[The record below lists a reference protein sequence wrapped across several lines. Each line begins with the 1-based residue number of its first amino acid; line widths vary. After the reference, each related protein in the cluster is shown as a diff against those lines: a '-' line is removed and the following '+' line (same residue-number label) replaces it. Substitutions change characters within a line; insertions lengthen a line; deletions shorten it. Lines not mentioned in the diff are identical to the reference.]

1 MPSTKPTF
9 ASDFRTFFL
18 RGLVVLLPTVLT
30 LWLLVAAYQFVENKI
45 AQPINAGIRRVV
57 IFAAPRVL
65 ANDDLPR
72 WFVVTGEQ
80 VAESRRERER
90 LGQLVPSDDALRD
103 QIRATNFREWWEA
116 RWRFRVIGLIVAVVL
131 FYVAGVVLG
140 GFLGRRLYAR
150 FERSLTRIPIFK
162 QIYPSMKQVVDFIFG
177 QRQIAFN
184 RVVLVEYPRRGM
196 WAVGLVTG
204 PSIRGADA
212 IIGAESITV
221 FIPSSPTPF
230 TGYTVNVPRQDVRDV
245 PISIDEAMKYLVS
258 GGVLSATGDRATHDA
273 AGKVSAPPA
282 PTEIIQAM
290 SGAQSARAQLPHRH
304 AEDAADQAPE
314 TSGPGLA
321 NAPGGAKMNR

>member
-1 MPSTKPTF
+1 MPTTKPTF

-45 AQPINAGIRRVV
+45 AQPINAGIRQAV

-65 ANDDLPR
+65 ASDRMPR
-72 WFVVTGEQ
+72 WFAVTDEQ
-80 VAESRRERER
+80 VSEARRERER
-90 LGQLVPSDDALRD
+90 LGQLVPSDAALRD
-103 QIRATNFREWWEA
+103 HIRDTNFREWWEA
-116 RWRFRVIGLIVAVVL
+116 RWRFRVIGLVVAVIL
-131 FYVAGVVLG
+131 FYVAGVALG

-162 QIYPSMKQVVDFIFG
+162 QIYPSVKQVVDFVFG
-177 QRQIAFN
+177 QRQLAFN

-212 IIGAESITV
+212 IIGSESITV

-245 PISIDEAMKYLVS
+245 QISIDEAMKYLVS
-258 GGVLSATGDRATHDA
+258 GGVLSATGDRPTISA
-273 AGKVSAPPA
+273 AGRAATTPGSGEPIASVP
-282 PTEIIQAM
+282 
-290 SGAQSARAQLPHRH
+290 GAQSSAAQAGARQIAQ
-304 AEDAADQAPE
+304 AADNASE

-321 NAPGGAKMNR
+321 NAARGAKMDR